1 MFSFIL
7 KGWTQDAINDLGVD
21 ESVAELALNLWAK
34 YLSVIGMAFVK
45 PGQTPSLGIEPNFR
59 DLQVSITGRKRLIT
73 PQEITH
79 FLKGNES
86 RYNASKKGGDDEFDY
101 FSEES
106 TETRRKRSKAKRK
119 FLNSFASDTSNM
131 ADDSSTSFLTTSDD
145 GSKSNSDISETSD
158 SEDDRPD
165 IVEVHKEILSRLL
178 TASKQRD
185 AKNLNIANKPGM
197 FLSLV

>member
-1 MFSFIL
+1 MGAFTDHAGSLKRKALSDSTPRRRRKRAGSRCKVGFKSIHVFSFIL

-86 RYNASKKGGDDEFDY
+86 RHNASKKGGDDEFDY

-106 TETRRKRSKAKRK
+106 TETRR
-119 FLNSFASDTSNM
+119 
-131 ADDSSTSFLTTSDD
+131 
-145 GSKSNSDISETSD
+145 
-158 SEDDRPD
+158 
-165 IVEVHKEILSRLL
+165 
-178 TASKQRD
+178 RD
-185 AKNLNIANKPGM
+185 AERQ
-197 FLSLV
+197 